1 MKKII
6 LINFLNNF
14 KLLFNNM
21 KIEKNYFNVLIHENK
36 VIDIIKRCFNID
48 KRELK
53 IKIYKIIDN
62 NKNEDEDFNQ
72 NFANSGNCFFN
83 ASSMK
88 KMENNNNNKIKTI
101 NNEHNNMK
109 YNKYNKNLVIFSNYN
124 ISENNTNND
133 NNNYDIY

>member
-1 MKKII
+1 
-6 LINFLNNF
+6 
-14 KLLFNNM
+14 M
-21 KIEKNYFNVLIHENK
+21 KIEKNYFKVLIHENK

-53 IKIYKIIDN
+53 NKIYKIIDN
-62 NKNEDEDFNQ
+62 NSNEDEDFNK

-109 YNKYNKNLVIFSNYN
+109 YDKYNENLVIFSNYN
-124 ISENNTNND
+124 ISENNTNN
-133 NNNYDIY
+133 NNFFNIY